1 MQGAL
6 PSLTALDHRRG
17 AFIAPLFSIHPN
29 IQQGGVPAMTA
40 LSSRK
45 KKGLTSWI
53 NQENTAGYIFSLPF
67 IIGFLMFMVIPMAL
81 SLFYSFC
88 KYDIQNAPEWIGL
101 DNYIKILTDDSTF
114 TKSLTVTCYYA
125 LIGTPLKVIF
135 ALIVALILNHE
146 SKGVPVFR
154 ATYYL
159 PFVIVGAVAVAI
171 LWRRLF
177 EANGTINAVLGQ
189 ILPFLNGYNW
199 FSEGPAIWVLIILT
213 VWQFGSSM
221 LIFLA
226 ALKQIP
232 RELYEASHVDGANGR
247 QQFWKVTLPLLTPT
261 IFFNLVQQTIN
272 SFLAFTQCKLITN
285 GDPRKSTLFYTV
297 YQYNKAFP
305 AVGKSQMGYASALAW
320 IMLIIVSV
328 VTALLFWSR
337 SKWVY
342 DD

>member
-1 MQGAL
+1 
-6 PSLTALDHRRG
+6 
-17 AFIAPLFSIHPN
+17 
-29 IQQGGVPAMTA
+29 MTA
-40 LSSRK
+40 IPNQK
-45 KKGLTSWI
+45 KKKTLGTWL
-53 NQENTAGYIFSLPF
+53 NQESTAGYVFSLPF
-67 IIGFLMFMVIPMAL
+67 IFGFLMFMVIPMVL
-81 SLFYSFC
+81 SLYYSFC
-88 KYDIQNAPEWIGL
+88 KYDIQNPPTFIGL
-101 DNYIKILTDDSTF
+101 DNYIKIFTGDSTF
-114 TKSLTVTCYYA
+114 YKALKVTCYYA
-125 LIGTPLKVIF
+125 FIGTPLKVIF

-146 SKGVPVFR
+146 TKAVPIYR

-159 PFVIVGAVAVAI
+159 PSIIGGSVAVAI

-177 EANGTINAVLGQ
+177 ESNGTINALLSKIFPG
-189 ILPFLNGYNW
+189 LAGFNW

-221 LIFLA
+221 LIFLS

-232 RELYEASHVDGANGR
+232 KELNEAAHVDGANSV
-247 QQFWKVTLPLLTPT
+247 QKFFKVTLPLLTPT
-261 IFFNLVQQTIN
+261 VFFNLVQQTIN

-320 IMLIIVSV
+320 IMLVLITA
-328 VTALLFWSR
+328 VTALLFWSK

-342 DD
+342 ED

>member
-1 MQGAL
+1 MIAASR
-6 PSLTALDHRRG
+6 PAKKRG
-17 AFIAPLFSIHPN
+17 F
-29 IQQGGVPAMTA
+29 V
-40 LSSRK
+40 
-45 KKGLTSWI
+45 SWI
-53 NQENTAGYIFSLPF
+53 NKESTAGYIFSLPF
-67 IIGFLMFMVIPMAL
+67 IIGFLMFLVIPMVL
-81 SLFYSFC
+81 SLYYSFC
-88 KYDIQNAPEWIGL
+88 KYDIQNAPVWVGME
-101 DNYIKILTDDSTF
+101 NYVKIFTKDSTF
-114 TKSLTVTCYYA
+114 TKALTVTCYYA

-146 SKGVPVFR
+146 SKAVPLYR

-159 PFVIVGAVAVAI
+159 PSIIGGSVAVAI

-177 EANGTINAVLGQ
+177 ETNGTINAMFSNIFPG
-189 ILPFLNGYNW
+189 IAGFNW
-199 FSEGPAIWVLIILT
+199 FGEGPAIWVLIILT

-221 LIFLA
+221 LIFLS

-232 RELYEASHVDGANGR
+232 RELYEAAHVDGANGR

-285 GDPRKSTLFYTV
+285 GDPRKATLFYTV
-297 YQYNKAFP
+297 YQNNKAYP

-320 IMLIIVSV
+320 IMLVLVSV

-337 SKWVY
+337 NKWVY
-342 DD
+342 ED

>member
-1 MQGAL
+1 
-6 PSLTALDHRRG
+6 
-17 AFIAPLFSIHPN
+17 
-29 IQQGGVPAMTA
+29 MTA
-40 LSSRK
+40 VPSPIPK
-45 KKGLTSWI
+45 KKKTLGSWL
-53 NQENTAGYIFSLPF
+53 NQESTAGYVFSLPF
-67 IIGFLMFMVIPMAL
+67 IIGFLMFMVIPMGL
-81 SLFYSFC
+81 SLYYSFC
-88 KYDIQNAPEWIGL
+88 KYDIQNPPAFIGL
-101 DNYIKILTDDSTF
+101 DNYIKIFTGDSTF
-114 TKSLTVTCYYA
+114 YKTLKVTCYYA
-125 LIGTPLKVIF
+125 FVATPLKVVF

-146 SKGVPVFR
+146 SRAIPIYR

-159 PFVIVGAVAVAI
+159 PSIIGGSVAVAI

-177 EANGTINAVLGQ
+177 ETTGTINAMLSKVFPGMAG
-189 ILPFLNGYNW
+189 FNW
-199 FSEGPAIWVLIILT
+199 FSEGPAIWVLIILS

-221 LIFLA
+221 LIFLS

-232 RELYEASHVDGANGR
+232 RELNEAAHVDGANSI
-247 QQFWKVTLPLLTPT
+247 QKFFKVTLPLLTPT
-261 IFFNLVQQTIN
+261 VFFNLVQQTIN

-320 IMLIIVSV
+320 IMLILISA
-328 VTALLFWSR
+328 VTALLFWSK